1 MSIFQSIIALAF
13 DSAPIG
19 IDVSSGPFS
28 VRLHLDEWA
37 NEQKVAASLPER
49 RPGASAPPD
58 LTLALLGGTPLPQD
72 FLPSDMSRCA
82 IYEDEHYL
90 TIWMPLPEGV
100 LYVWD
105 FDNNRGVMWCT
116 TPAIA
121 PWVLGRP
128 FLALVNAYTSR
139 TDWCPLHAAAVGRNG
154 RFLLMIGPGRAGKS
168 TAALSCAAAGWQYA
182 GDDFVLINPKLRRVE
197 PLYTS
202 GRLRKSA
209 PAELAGPLSRF
220 VFTETNEFNDPKF
233 ELRFRASNNEALIQ
247 GGVIEHILIPRRR
260 GGNGFATERAK
271 SGETFSAMMTH
282 TRLCSLGRIE
292 QLTKKL
298 FSATRMHPAYFVDT
312 GNDVAAIPAGL
323 QQILDGRP

>member
-1 MSIFQSIIALAF
+1 MSIFQSVIALAF

-28 VRLHLDEWA
+28 VRLCLDEWA
-37 NEQKVAASLPER
+37 NEQKVTASFPEP
-49 RPGASAPPD
+49 RPDASAQPD
-58 LTLALLGGTPLPQD
+58 LTLALVGSTPLPQH
-72 FLPSDMSRCA
+72 FLPSDISRCTV
-82 IYEDEHYL
+82 YEDEQYL

-105 FDNNRGVMWCT
+105 FESNKGVMWCT
-116 TPAIA
+116 TPVIA
-121 PWVLGRP
+121 PWLLGRP

-139 TDWCPLHAAAVGRNG
+139 TDWCPLHAAAVGRDD

-209 PAELAGPLSRF
+209 PEELAAGLSRF
-220 VFTETNEFNDPKF
+220 VFMETNEFNDPKL
-233 ELRFRASNNEALIQ
+233 ELRFLARNNEALIQ
-247 GGVIEHILIPRRR
+247 GGVIEHILIPRRI
-260 GGNGFATERAK
+260 GGHNFETERAK

-282 TRLCSLGRIE
+282 TRLCSLGRAA

-298 FSATRMHPAYFVDT
+298 FAATRMLPAFFVDT
-312 GNDVAAIPAGL
+312 GNDVGAIPAGL
-323 QQILDGRP
+323 QRILDGRS